1 MSWLSIAQIIVAA
14 LLITLILL
22 QEKSSGLSGIFGGGG
37 GEVYQTRRGLEKL
50 IFWGTIALVIVFGGL
65 AIADLLL

>member
-1 MSWLSIAQIIVAA
+1 MTWLSIAQIIVAA

>member
-50 IFWGTIALVIVFGGL
+50 IFGGTIALVIIFGGL

>member
-14 LLITLILL
+14 LLIALILL
-22 QEKSSGLSGIFGGGG
+22 QEKSSGLSGIFGGS
-37 GEVYQTRRGLEKL
+37 GEVYQTRRGMEKI
-50 IFWGTIALVIVFGGL
+50 IFWGTIVLVVVFGGL

>member
-1 MSWLSIAQIIVAA
+1 MTWLSIAQIIVAA

-50 IFWGTIALVIVFGGL
+50 IFWGTIALVIIFGGL